1 MDAQELSITARMARL
16 SLTPQ
21 EMEKLG
27 KAVEQM
33 LQYFSHMREIDVE
46 GLQPTTHALAEQNRT
61 REDTERT
68 PGVSDTLV
76 NNAPQRDE
84 RFIVIP
90 NVL

>member
-46 GLQPTTHALAEQNRT
+46 GLEPTTHALLQHNRT
-61 REDTERT
+61 RNDAERAT
-68 PGVSDTLV
+68 DVSDVLV
-76 NNAPQRDE
+76 ENAPQRDE